1 MREMRGCGAECA
13 IKLDMFR
20 CIREVVLASDD
31 MRDFHFDVVDYIDE
45 MKNPRAVGPA
55 DRHIGMG
62 AWICKIEI
70 DFATDDVIDH
80 HVLTRRAKTECARV
94 FENMAG
100 VLKLFQILLV
110 NIRSFALQI
119 WSEISAHMRTF
130 IPIEA
135 EPAQSFINRGGGFFS
150 IARSIGVLDAQN
162 EFAVVMSREEPIEKG
177 RTRAAD
183 VEIAGG
189 RGDEADTDFGIHCTT
204 SLSTDQRR

>member
-20 CIREVVLASDD
+20 CIRKMVLAPDD
-31 MRDFHFDVVDYIDE
+31 MRDFHFDVVDHIYE
-45 MKNPRAVGPA
+45 VKNPRAVRPA

-62 AWICKIEI
+62 SWICEIEI
-70 DFATDDVIDH
+70 DFAADDVIDH
-80 HVLTRRAKTECARV
+80 QVLTLRAKTDGARV

-177 RTRAAD
+177 GARAAD
-183 VEIAGG
+183 VEIASG
-189 RGDEADTDFGIHCTT
+189 RRGEADADFGSH
-204 SLSTDQRR
+204 

>member
-1 MREMRGCGAECA
+1 
-13 IKLDMFR
+13 
-20 CIREVVLASDD
+20 
-31 MRDFHFDVVDYIDE
+31 
-45 MKNPRAVGPA
+45 
-55 DRHIGMG
+55 MG
-62 AWICKIEI
+62 SWICEIEI
-70 DFATDDVIDH
+70 DFAADDVIDR

-135 EPAQSFINRGGGFFS
+135 EPAQCFINRGGGFFS

-162 EFAVVMSREEPIEKG
+162 EFAAVMSREEPIEKG
-177 RTRAAD
+177 CTCAAD
-183 VEIAGG
+183 VEIASG
-189 RGDEADTDFGIHCTT
+189 RGGETDADFGIHAETN
-204 SLSTDQRR
+204 